1 MLNVFRAQLY
11 RLVRTLPF
19 WGFLVL
25 FAFLCWVSLSALGA
39 SAEVQE
45 EAWGPFELPFEG
57 AVLALR
63 PQDYLGAAGLTPFI
77 PLLACL
83 IAVSAFS
90 EDFKGFQG
98 GGTARNLVAGP
109 HFRMAYVASG
119 VLVMLLVTACLIVV
133 GVAVVFAAVGPLFP
147 RHGIEGDWAS
157 VASWAIGVLLVS
169 VIYGTL
175 TMAVAA
181 AFGRLGLTVV
191 ATFLLASGQVEILLV
206 ALADM
211 AEAIFAPWGAVA
223 PWHSVS
229 ITLGTDLFVRHTTLR
244 PFWDWALL
252 FPAGQIG
259 GPLSSASFSVE
270 PLQLLLL
277 VPWLCGGVV
286 LGWLALRRRQL

>member
-11 RLVRTLPF
+11 RLVRSLPF
-19 WGFLVL
+19 WGFLAL
-25 FAFLCWVSLSALGA
+25 LAFLCWTSLSALGA
-39 SAEVQE
+39 NVAVQE
-45 EAWGPFELPFEG
+45 EAWGPFEPPFES

-83 IAVSAFS
+83 IAASAFS
-90 EDFKGFQG
+90 EDFKGRHG
-98 GGTARNLVAGP
+98 GGTARNLAAGP

-119 VLVMLLVTACLIVV
+119 VLVTLLVTACLIVV
-133 GVAVVFAAVGPLFP
+133 GVAVVLVAVGPLFP
-147 RHGIEGDWAS
+147 YHSIEGDWAS
-157 VASWAIGVLLVS
+157 FGLWAIGVLLVS

-181 AFGRLGLTVV
+181 AFGRLGVTVV
-191 ATFLLASGQVEILLV
+191 AALFLASGQVEILLV
-206 ALADM
+206 AWVDVA
-211 AEAIFAPWGAVA
+211 AEIFAPLGALV

-244 PFWDWALL
+244 PFWGWALL

-259 GPLSSASFSVE
+259 GPLSSASFNVE

-277 VPWLCGGVV
+277 IPWLCGAVV
-286 LGWLALRRRQL
+286 LGWLVLRRRQL

>member
-11 RLVRTLPF
+11 RLVRSLPF
-19 WGFLVL
+19 WGFLAL
-25 FAFLCWVSLSALGA
+25 FAVLCWIGLSALGA
-39 SAEVQE
+39 NVAVQE
-45 EAWGPFELPFEG
+45 EAWGSFDPPFEG

-63 PQDYLGAAGLTPFI
+63 PQDYLGAAGFTPFV

-83 IAVSAFS
+83 IAASVFS
-90 EDFKGFQG
+90 NDFKGRQG
-98 GGTARNLVAGP
+98 GGTARNLAAAP

-133 GVAVVFAAVGPLFP
+133 GVAVVFVAVPY
-147 RHGIEGDWAS
+147 HGIEGDWAS
-157 VASWAIGVLLVS
+157 FGLWAIGVLLVS
-169 VIYGTL
+169 VIYGAL

-181 AFGRLGLTVV
+181 TFGRLGVTV
-191 ATFLLASGQVEILLV
+191 AAALFLASGQVEILLV
-206 ALADM
+206 ALVDM
-211 AEAIFAPWGAVA
+211 AAEIFTPLGALV

-229 ITLGTDLFVRHTTLR
+229 LTLGTDLFVRHTTLR

-259 GPLSSASFSVE
+259 GPLSSAGFDVE

-277 VPWLCGGVV
+277 APWLCGAVV